1 MKGWIWI
8 LFIVLL
14 VGIGMGVAGTLLGPV
29 YLEPYLPSGMKSDT
43 EAIEGKVRAKQ
54 LERDRLLITV
64 LTPKGAVLVTFNKK
78 IAEINLLVE
87 KGDLIALGLHGYK
100 PFVSDPRIT
109 RVRKDESASPAAGPA
124 PEFSES
130 PESPKSKVIP
140 EPPAPE
146 AGGPV
151 NSPEAKGGEK
161 PEPADARP
169 ASGDA
174 GDSGGD

>member
-1 MKGWIWI
+1 MKGWI

-14 VGIGMGVAGTLLGPV
+14 VGMGIGVAGTLLGPV
-29 YLEPYLPSGMKSDT
+29 YLEPYLPSGMKFGT
-43 EAIEGKVRAKQ
+43 EAIEGTVRAKQ

-64 LTPKGAVLVTFNKK
+64 LTPQGAVLVTFHKK

-109 RVRKDESASPAAGPA
+109 RVRKDESAPPSAGPV
-124 PEFSES
+124 PESSES
-130 PESPKSKVIP
+130 ENIS
-140 EPPAPE
+140 ETPAPG

-151 NSPEAKGGEK
+151 NSPEATGAEK
-161 PEPADARP
+161 PEPQNARP
-169 ASGDA
+169 ASGGAGPPASGA
-174 GDSGGD
+174 GDDGGD